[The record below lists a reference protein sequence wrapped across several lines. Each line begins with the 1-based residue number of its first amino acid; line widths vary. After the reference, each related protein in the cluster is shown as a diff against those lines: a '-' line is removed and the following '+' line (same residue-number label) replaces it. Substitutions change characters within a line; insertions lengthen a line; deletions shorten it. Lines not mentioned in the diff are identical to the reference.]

1 MTRPG
6 GPFSKPTP
14 LTLSPTVVKATTKRS
29 QIRLPIVFISLVVLS
44 LLVVVALSYG
54 FSRRVSSASPSAALK
69 DSNPPATASSE
80 SPPRLGAGE
89 RHAAQEAL
97 RALKGLQSVTRAG
110 VTYQD
115 YMRRLGDTSIAVDRA
130 ADGVKDPELRSSIE
144 TAMLY
149 YRQVGSVWNAK
160 IQKYDLEDYFRTVA
174 EYCSEARELLDKARS
189 EKYPHIHFEVGGV
202 QTMMAC
208 ASNKLADVDQ
218 RLEAT
223 K

>member
-1 MTRPG
+1 MALGPCRECREEVSSEAASCPHCGVPTPTRSAIGEPLMTRPG

-89 RHAAQEAL
+89 RHAA
-97 RALKGLQSVTRAG
+97 
-110 VTYQD
+110 
-115 YMRRLGDTSIAVDRA
+115 
-130 ADGVKDPELRSSIE
+130 
-144 TAMLY
+144 
-149 YRQVGSVWNAK
+149 
-160 IQKYDLEDYFRTVA
+160 
-174 EYCSEARELLDKARS
+174 
-189 EKYPHIHFEVGGV
+189 
-202 QTMMAC
+202 
-208 ASNKLADVDQ
+208 
-218 RLEAT
+218 
-223 K
+223 